1 MKVWKEANEKQATS
15 AGPVPRNKEAQG
27 EERGVANSSIFIRPS
42 TRLIV
47 EESTNELQAE
57 RRGPQTPG
65 MEKPQIAMAQEAYPG
80 PLAAP
85 IIPN

>member
-1 MKVWKEANEKQATS
+1 MRKQATS

-57 RRGPQTPG
+57 RRGN
-65 MEKPQIAMAQEAYPG
+65 
-80 PLAAP
+80 
-85 IIPN
+85 IP